1 MRFRSASVRWLGLLA
16 LAYLNVAGAQPSP
29 SSQQSTLPVDALA
42 QTLPSGLAQPF
53 EQAWDVVELAGQPL
67 LSDSSR
73 PPRLVLRPNG
83 QLWVDGGCNYF
94 SGRVERDAQGL
105 FRVSKYG
112 SNHRTCDKPP
122 RSEAFLNSALMM
134 VDNFRWDRGL
144 LLRSGSSEL
153 LRLRPSANQDIQAL
167 EQGLGRHAAPAA
179 AAATAAL
186 APAAASALPLAQ
198 VRHAAVPP
206 VPARQ
211 VASQDCRPVK
221 AAKSTGKNAG
231 KAATKSRQAKPPV
244 CQPLQAKAGK
254 AATGKAAL
262 RAAGGKSAKAAKAVK
277 STQSSAKSSQARR
290 AKAAP
295 AAKGS
300 ARKNKPAAQKRSKS

>member
-1 MRFRSASVRWLGLLA
+1 MRFRSPFVRWLGLLA

-29 SSQQSTLPVDALA
+29 PSAPSPQVALPVDALA
-42 QTLPSGLAQPF
+42 QTLPPGLSQSF

-67 LSDSSR
+67 LTDSQR

-94 SGRVERDAQGL
+94 SGRIERDDQGQ

-112 SNHRTCDKPP
+112 SSHRVCDKPP

-153 LRLRPSANQDIQAL
+153 LRLSPSANQDVHAI
-167 EQGLGRHAAPAA
+167 EQGLTRHAVPAA
-179 AAATAAL
+179 AAAAL
-186 APAAASALPLAQ
+186 VPAAASALPLAQ
-198 VRHAAVPP
+198 ARHAVAPP

-211 VASQDCRPVK
+211 LASQDCRPVK
-221 AAKSTGKNAG
+221 AKKG
-231 KAATKSRQAKPPV
+231 AAKSRQTKPSV
-244 CQPLQAKAGK
+244 CQPLQAKA
-254 AATGKAAL
+254 A
-262 RAAGGKSAKAAKAVK
+262 KSAKSAKSAK
-277 STQSSAKSSQARR
+277 PAKSSAKSSRSQV
-290 AKAAP
+290 AKAAKGNAKKNQS
-295 AAKGS
+295 AA
-300 ARKNKPAAQKRSKS
+300 NKRSKS

>member
-112 SNHRTCDKPP
+112 STHRTCEKPP

-144 LLRSGSSEL
+144 LLRNGSSEL
-153 LRLRPSANQDIQAL
+153 LRLRPSANQDMQAL
-167 EQGLGRHAAPAA
+167 EQSLGRRAVPPAA
-179 AAATAAL
+179 AAVAL
-186 APAAASALPLAQ
+186 APAAASALQ
-198 VRHAAVPP
+198 P
-206 VPARQ
+206 VARERQ

-221 AAKSTGKNAG
+221 ARKGAD
-231 KAATKSRQAKPPV
+231 KSRKAKAPV
-244 CQPLQAKAGK
+244 CQPLPSKAAKTAAGK
-254 AATGKAAL
+254 ASL
-262 RAAGGKSAKAAKAVK
+262 RAIPGKSAKGIKAAKPAK
-277 STQSSAKSSQARR
+277 SSAKPGKARQV
-290 AKAAP
+290 
-295 AAKGS
+295 AKGS
-300 ARKNKPAAQKRSKS
+300 VKKNTQVAQKRSKS

>member
-73 PPRLVLRPNG
+73 PPRVVLRPNG

-94 SGRVERDAQGL
+94 SGRVERDALGL

-112 SNHRTCDKPP
+112 SSHRTCDKPP

-153 LRLRPSANQDIQAL
+153 LRLRPSANQDVQAL
-167 EQGLGRHAAPAA
+167 EQGLGRHAVPA

-198 VRHAAVPP
+198 ARHAAVPP

-221 AAKSTGKNAG
+221 AGKNAGKNAG
-231 KAATKSRQAKPPV
+231 KAAAKSRQAKQPV

-254 AATGKAAL
+254 AVTGKAAL
-262 RAAGGKSAKAAKAVK
+262 RAAGGKSAKAAK

-300 ARKNKPAAQKRSKS
+300 ARKNQPAAQKRSKS

>member
-153 LRLRPSANQDIQAL
+153 LRLRPSANQDVQAL
-167 EQGLGRHAAPAA
+167 EQGLGRHAAP

-221 AAKSTGKNAG
+221 AAKSAGKNAG